1 MDKKELLQDV
11 IWEPLQRCVV
21 HVQHFPDM
29 TIQIG
34 NHRLHLLTSDG
45 KKKCIE
51 IGFHENY
58 ITLYDYYLKATQD
71 DYVDD
76 CPFVDHDAFF
86 IFLDFLSS
94 VLQHPIGLNDASFKT
109 MNRCE
114 NLDGLVYMMEK
125 KRTFYERYGFR
136 NDKGLYHW
144 LKDMPFE
151 DAVKKNPI
159 LQEIYVYNDAL
170 NEDEE
175 RKEWSKE
182 LLKAIGRIASRT
194 ASLRDVSRWFFH
206 LCEDDHDITSSKM
219 ANHSFTKVRTEFERA
234 LYLLVRSVPDARDYE
249 KPVSTRN
256 YMFSIDT
263 SAKLLHL
270 YVRYPYKTGTS
281 LCNPI

>member
-1 MDKKELLQDV
+1 M
-11 IWEPLQRCVV
+11 
-21 HVQHFPDM
+21 
-29 TIQIG
+29 
-34 NHRLHLLTSDG
+34 LTSDG

-51 IGFHENY
+51 IGFHEND

-71 DYVDD
+71 HYVDD
-76 CPFVDHDAFF
+76 CPSVDHDAFF

-94 VLQHPIGLNDASFKT
+94 VLQHPIGLTDASFRT

-159 LQEIYVYNDAL
+159 LKDIYVYNDAL

-175 RKEWSKE
+175 QKGWPRE
-182 LLKAIGRIASRT
+182 LLKAIGRIHSRK
-194 ASLRDVSRWFFH
+194 ANLRDVSRWFFH
-206 LCEDDHDITSSKM
+206 LCDYDHDITSSNM
-219 ANHSFTKVRTEFERA
+219 ANHSFTKIRTEFERA
-234 LYLLVRSVPDARDYE
+234 LFLLVRSIPDARDYE
-249 KPVSTRN
+249 KPVSTKN
-256 YMFSIDT
+256 YEFSIDI
-263 SAKLLHL
+263 SSNLLHI
-270 YVRYPYKTGTS
+270 YIQYPYKTNTR
-281 LCNPI
+281 LCKPL